1 MNKSILLCALAAVA
15 AFPQAQTP
23 LTITQSAGS
32 ATGELRMQERR
43 TNGTDFVGIKA
54 PQSIAASLTYI
65 LPGADG
71 TDNQCLKTDG
81 AGQWSWESCTPER
94 LVSDYDWTQTMGARS
109 GSGAITLTFTGTSC
123 PAAGTD
129 TAYVFRVYESS
140 TPTTY
145 ELATSDGSGTCARG
159 GAGTIV
165 ATGPTGTY
173 TTAIATSAS
182 DGFQEAIFS
191 VADST
196 HVRARAAIGSY
207 SIYSPILTEDRA
219 VLIECES
226 LGAGLIPRVNGM
238 KVIHTTSPTGI
249 RVKNCL
255 FTNAYATTGNT
266 AIYADNPD
274 GANYGGLIEGNWF
287 SSFDKSIHAVTISGW
302 VISKNHF
309 LNSTNATAAIHV
321 ENVTNG
327 DQGVGLIHGN
337 ILTCGATCT
346 YGLLWNG
353 PGALQFK
360 ANNVNGYTTQVHLQP
375 RFGTASSSG
384 STVTWQSGNKFRSV
398 LAGQTIYLGSL
409 SASIA
414 SVDSDTQITTSTPLG
429 TVSTTDYYV
438 NATSQVQIS
447 SNNFD
452 SGVNTTKGIRWE
464 GTVSFQNA
472 QIEHNFFSNWS
483 GVANLEAISIAS
495 AGANFLSIRGNNIQS
510 PQATT
515 GTYGI
520 RLTGGSTV
528 SVTDNQVIGSK
539 TAIAI
544 ASGASA
550 VTLTG
555 NTCRYNDTACV
566 TSAVSDTVLQD
577 QITVA
582 YADLAGLSVANS
594 SRVYCSDCKQST
606 TACAGSGSGAVATRI
621 NSTWQCQDQTS
632 GHQPWTVS
640 GSDVYRSA
648 GNVAIGSA
656 PNTSTLLVK
665 GASGASGLLE
675 LKHGTAASS
684 LQMYAESSF
693 SVLGTYTSSPLIFA
707 TDSAGRWRFSS
718 AGMLTPETTDT
729 YDIGSLA
736 STLRVRGVYSK
747 IVDTALAGGTGDYMQ
762 TRKLQLFDNTG
773 SSSAASYWDLNV
785 VMSGAG
791 ALQHS
796 YFYLRDNAGSNV
808 FKSERIASG
817 SAVSRTTWYTDLL
830 PDTNLGR
837 SIGSP
842 SLNFNGIWANQ
853 IGDSSH
859 LVTVYGANSE
869 FSFVTTSGLTINT
882 GAATVGYCWTATST
896 GGAGSWQ
903 ACAGGSSLPVVDTT
917 GIAKGSSDATKIV
930 RFEVDGLTTATT
942 RVLTVPDTNMTLA
955 GRDVANTFSAAQTVA
970 ANLSVTSGSSLL
982 MDRATRATNQ
992 QAYWTVAGNPSTTGA
1007 WSAGTVPNGAASE
1020 FRISHNGT
1028 STLTLSEGG
1037 QVDIPANLV
1046 VASSGSF
1053 GGTATATAFNGTSTN
1068 PFRVAGTTIVDSS
1081 RNASFANLT
1090 WSGTVANSITFSA
1103 GSTYNVGSTGAPPL
1117 NVYGN
1122 YIEPLTE
1129 LVLGS
1134 GVSFRGSLIPVS
1146 NNTYA
1151 VGNTS
1156 FRVSNVAT
1164 VNMNLSGT
1172 LTAPSGSAGITST
1185 KTVRDSAGTGTCT
1198 LIFSGGI
1205 LTGGTC

>member
-1 MNKSILLCALAAVA
+1 MKVLLYITAAAAL
-15 AFPQAQTP
+15 FGQAQTP
-23 LTITQSAGS
+23 LKVHQGGSTAGQ
-32 ATGELRMQERR
+32 LWLQEPRSG
-43 TNGTDFVGIKA
+43 GTDWLKLRATTMSGDV
-54 PQSIAASLTYI
+54 TYTF
-65 LPGADG
+65 PSADG

-145 ELATSDGSGTCARG
+145 ELATSNGTGTCARG

-226 LGAGLIPRVNGM
+226 LGAGLIPRVNSM
-238 KVIHTTSPTGI
+238 KVIHTASPTGI

-360 ANNVNGYTTQVHLQP
+360 HNNVNGYTTQVHLQP
-375 RFGTASSSG
+375 KFGTASSSG

-429 TVSTTDYYV
+429 TVATTDYYV

-483 GVANLEAISIAS
+483 GVASLEAISIAS
-495 AGANFLSIRGNNIQS
+495 SGVNFLSIRGNNIQS

-555 NTCRYNDTACV
+555 NTCRYNDTACI

-582 YADLAGLSVANS
+582 FADLAGLSVANS

-656 PNTSTLLVK
+656 PNTSTLLIK

-675 LKHGTAASS
+675 LKHGTASSS
-684 LQMYAESSF
+684 LQLYAESSF

-707 TDSAGRWRFSS
+707 TDSAGRWRLESS
-718 AGMLTPETTDT
+718 GAFRPESDDT
-729 YDIGSLA
+729 YDIGTSSVSPNAIYSHAFSAIAASGDYVRARKLEVHGDSTGSLFDYFQKPT
-736 STLRVRGVYSK
+736 STSIDLRNTAGNLVMRWDSTGITYNGVSTMYQLWPAGTTETLDLG
-747 IVDTALAGGTGDYMQ
+747 VDLARWKKLWVKDIDGTGTWQ
-762 TRKLQLFDNTG
+762 TTG
-773 SSSAASYWDLNV
+773 NLSAA
-785 VMSGAG
+785 A
-791 ALQHS
+791 AT
-796 YFYLRDNAGSNV
+796 F
-808 FKSERIASG
+808 
-817 SAVSRTTWYTDLL
+817 T
-830 PDTNLGR
+830 
-837 SIGSP
+837 
-842 SLNFNGIWANQ
+842 
-853 IGDSSH
+853 
-859 LVTVYGANSE
+859 
-869 FSFVTTSGLTINT
+869 GLTINT
-882 GAATVGYCWTATST
+882 GSATVGYCWTATST

-942 RVLTVPDTNMTLA
+942 RVLTVPDTDMTLA
-955 GRDVANTFSAAQTVA
+955 GRNVAQTFSAAQTVA